1 MDFLFS
7 GFIEFKNIN
16 GDPVYVDASKIVMI
30 EQHNY
35 DENQCSIVLDGING
49 IMSVPMSAAEL
60 RRKISEIRARG
71 QKTLRTL
78 LK

>member
-1 MDFLFS
+1 MNFLFS
-7 GFIEFKNIN
+7 DFIEFKNVN
-16 GDPVYVDASKIVMI
+16 GKMMYIDASKIVGI
-30 EQHNY
+30 EQNEF
-35 DENQCSIVLDGING
+35 DENLCYAEMVDGKGMWI
-49 IMSVPMSAAEL
+49 PMSDAEL

>member
-7 GFIEFKNIN
+7 GFIEVKEED
-16 GDPVYVDASKIVMI
+16 GEPVYLDASRIIAI
-30 EQHNY
+30 EQSDCN
-35 DENQCSIVLDGING
+35 ENSCRVILDGVEVRV
-49 IMSVPMSAAEL
+49 SMSAAEM

-71 QKTLRTL
+71 QKTLRSL

>member
-7 GFIEFKNIN
+7 GFIEFKNKN
-16 GDPVYVDASKIVMI
+16 GDPVYIDASKIITI
-30 EQHNY
+30 EQHSY
-35 DENQCSIVLDGING
+35 DENQCSILLDGIDG
-49 IMSVPMSAAEL
+49 IMPIPMSAAEL

>member
-7 GFIEFKNIN
+7 GFIEFENEKGN
-16 GDPVYVDASKIVMI
+16 PVHIDASKIIAI
-30 EQHNY
+30 EQNTL
-35 DENQCSIVLDGING
+35 DENSCYIAVTGG
-49 IMSVPMSAAEL
+49 YGTTKVPMSAAEL

-71 QKTLRTL
+71 QKTLRAL

>member
-7 GFIEFKNIN
+7 GFIEFKNKN
-16 GDPVYVDASKIVMI
+16 GDPVYIDASKIVGI
-30 EQHNY
+30 EQNEF
-35 DENQCSIVLDGING
+35 DENLCYAEMVDGKGLWI
-49 IMSVPMSAAEL
+49 PMSAAEL